1 MMIERLTFLYMYVCL
16 CIILFNMVFNLYTKI
31 QPRALYHKKKMLKE
45 LLTHEIYREDEAK
58 RQVLKTKLIKR
69 LKNTGY
75 LKAFHEA
82 LVDMEATKLSID
94 WILIGEVISDLSYFY
109 RDKKAEK
116 KAYFA
121 YLVYFF
127 DLNHKIETNTCSL
140 KEARARLSRI
150 LMTFLWEDSIYARDN
165 AFKAVMSLGIE
176 EDALKA
182 LKIMDKRTGQ
192 HNGKLIQNHL
202 LNFTGNHQKLADSL
216 YDDLEAFTWSIQA
229 AVINYLRMVPAEYV
243 SHEAYWE
250 GLYKLLCDEKQ
261 HKEVR
266 LALIRYFKKYY
277 YLPVRE
283 TLIEYVQSKKEEKWE
298 FAAVAA
304 MALGSYEGNEK
315 DEALT
320 EALASSN
327 WYIRLN
333 AAESLINKGYSY
345 EQLMQSGLD
354 KYACDMLTY
363 RRQLRDM
370 KERRVI

>member
-1 MMIERLTFLYMYVCL
+1 MMIGRLTFLYMYVCL
-16 CIILFNMVFNLYTKI
+16 CIILFNVAFNLHTKI
-31 QPRALYHKKKMLKE
+31 QPRALYHKKKVLKD
-45 LLTHEIYREDEAK
+45 LLTHEIYRQDETK
-58 RQVLKTKLIKR
+58 RQVLKTHLIKR
-69 LKNTGY
+69 LKNIDY

-82 LVDMEATKLSID
+82 LVDIEATKLSID

-150 LMTFLWEDSIYARDN
+150 LMTFLWEDSIYARNN

-250 GLYKLLCDEKQ
+250 GLYKLLCDENQ

-277 YLPVRE
+277 YLPVQE
-283 TLIEYVQSKKEEKWE
+283 TLIEYVQSKEEEKWE
-298 FAAVAA
+298 FAVVAA
-304 MALGSYEGNEK
+304 MALESYEGNEK

-320 EALASSN
+320 EALSSSN

-370 KERRVI
+370 KERRAI

>member
-1 MMIERLTFLYMYVCL
+1 
-16 CIILFNMVFNLYTKI
+16 MVFNLYTKI
-31 QPRALYHKKKMLKE
+31 QPRALYHKKKVLKE

-69 LKNTGY
+69 LKNTDY

-82 LVDMEATKLSID
+82 LVDIEATKLSID

-283 TLIEYVQSKKEEKWE
+283 TLIEYVQSKEEEKWE

-304 MALGSYEGNEK
+304 MALESYEGNEK
-315 DEALT
+315 DKALT